1 MKGCGALEAPWYVD
15 VHQTAEAFMTEQRW
29 HSLIGMALVL
39 GSVSALSARAQSSVE
54 KYCMT
59 AVDVSLDDRVAGC
72 TAVIESERSAPPIV
86 VSAYFARAAAY
97 FRKGDLDNA
106 IADYDRI
113 IQRAPTEF
121 SSRDRP
127 DIHPRGDD
135 PVLAIAVSDRTLEP
149 DLRSAHAYRGR
160 GIASFQAGLLVQS
173 QDDFRQLSELDP
185 KDPYAALWLDLA
197 RRRGGV
203 ASELAGAAGRFD
215 MQKWPA
221 PIVRFFLGQ
230 ESLDAVLAAA
240 ADPNPVKRRTH
251 VCEAS
256 FFAGELLLQQGVEAS
271 AMRLIDRA
279 LADCPPTS
287 GERSVA
293 DADARMLSVVP

>member
-1 MKGCGALEAPWYVD
+1 MRGCGALEAPWYLD
-15 VHQTAEAFMTEQRW
+15 AHQSAEAFMTEQKW
-29 HSLIGMALVL
+29 YTFVGMALVL
-39 GSVSALSARAQSSVE
+39 GSISALSARAQSSVG
-54 KYCMT
+54 KHCTT
-59 AVDVSLDDRVAGC
+59 AADISVDDRIAGC

-97 FRKGDLDNA
+97 FRKGDLDHA

-135 PVLAIAVSDRTLEP
+135 PVPAIAVSDRTIEP
-149 DLRSAHAYRGR
+149 DLRSARAYRAR

-173 QDDFRQLSELDP
+173 QDDFRQLSDLDP

-197 RRRGGV
+197 RRRGGL

-215 MQKWPA
+215 MRKW
-221 PIVRFFLGQ
+221 
-230 ESLDAVLAAA
+230 
-240 ADPNPVKRRTH
+240 
-251 VCEAS
+251 
-256 FFAGELLLQQGVEAS
+256 
-271 AMRLIDRA
+271 
-279 LADCPPTS
+279 
-287 GERSVA
+287 
-293 DADARMLSVVP
+293 